1 MQNTVAHSGLY
12 VCCVGI
18 IGQYECLL
26 EFGIRE
32 FAAQITPLALV
43 VLAATFLLL
52 ALVVF
57 ALFFS
62 TETERRLKAEI
73 EMYQRE
79 MPELERKERLL
90 SDVIEG
96 LKARD
101 NRIYEEI
108 FHMSAPDVDR
118 LSSMDFLE
126 GLDSIP
132 DNNIVR
138 YTEGK
143 VAVLERSAGR
153 VEENFRRVMD
163 AIQNPE
169 FVMPPMTNPLDDYT
183 FAQTGASVGSKIN
196 PFYKVPMQHNGLDML
211 AHSGEPVRAAAE
223 GIVSEVIKSR
233 KGLGNVVVIDHGDGY
248 LTRYAH
254 LADIEVSR
262 GRKVKRGTCIG
273 YVGVSGTSFAPHLHY
288 EVLRDTVVLD
298 PINHLFASVTPE
310 EYMNMMVMSVS
321 TGQSLD

>member
-1 MQNTVAHSGLY
+1 MASEYTYDKEKVGFRKARTSVWKWFRRSVLFLVATLSMTVLY
-12 VCCVGI
+12 YVI
-18 IGQYECLL
+18 
-26 EFGIRE
+26 F
-32 FAAQITPLALV
+32 ALV
-43 VLAATFLLL
+43 
-52 ALVVF
+52 
-57 ALFFS
+57 FS

-73 EMYQRE
+73 DMYERE
-79 MPELERKERLL
+79 MPELERKESLL
-90 SDVIEG
+90 SDVVEG

-108 FHMSAPDVDR
+108 FHMAAPDMDR
-118 LSSMDFLE
+118 LSSMDFLAS
-126 GLDSIP
+126 LDSIP
-132 DNNIVR
+132 DDNIVR
-138 YTEGK
+138 YAEGK
-143 VAVLERSAGR
+143 LASMELGAER
-153 VEENFRRVMD
+153 VEENFRRAMEAMQKQD
-163 AIQNPE
+163 
-169 FVMPPMTNPLDDYT
+169 FVMPPMTNPLVDYT

-211 AHSGEPVRAAAE
+211 AHSGEPVHAAAD
-223 GIVSEVIKSR
+223 GVVKEVIKSR

-254 LADIEVSR
+254 LADMQVSK

>member
-1 MQNTVAHSGLY
+1 MASEYTYDKEKVGFRKARTSVWKWFRRSVLFLVATLSMTVLY
-12 VCCVGI
+12 YVI
-18 IGQYECLL
+18 
-26 EFGIRE
+26 F
-32 FAAQITPLALV
+32 ALV
-43 VLAATFLLL
+43 
-52 ALVVF
+52 
-57 ALFFS
+57 FS

-73 EMYQRE
+73 DMYERE
-79 MPELERKERLL
+79 MPELERKESLL
-90 SDVIEG
+90 SDVVEG

-108 FHMSAPDVDR
+108 FHMAAPDMDR
-118 LSSMDFLE
+118 LSSMDFLAS
-126 GLDSIP
+126 LDSIP
-132 DNNIVR
+132 DDNIVR
-138 YTEGK
+138 YAEGK
-143 VAVLERSAGR
+143 LASMELGAER
-153 VEENFRRVMD
+153 VEENFRRAME
-163 AIQNPE
+163 AIQKQD
-169 FVMPPMTNPLDDYT
+169 FVMPPMTNPLVDYT

-211 AHSGEPVRAAAE
+211 AHSGEPVHAAAD
-223 GIVSEVIKSR
+223 GVVKEVIKSR

-254 LADIEVSR
+254 LADMQVSK